1 MNGEVKDIAFSMDGQ
16 RMYSHGGESSLKNTG
31 KPVVFSTG
39 ILKIVG
45 IFYTTSMKR

>member
-1 MNGEVKDIAFSMDGQ
+1 MNGEVKDIAFSKDGQ

-31 KPVVFSTG
+31 KPVVFS